1 MFRRYYTFDIEMRVY
16 NYSTITGQ
24 QHDITITGS
33 KSNSKNKVLLH
44 QGWQK
49 GFLTRVGVKLGV
61 GESGRIS

>member
-1 MFRRYYTFDIEMRVY
+1 MRVDY
-16 NYSTITGQ
+16 NFSNITAQKYG
-24 QHDITITGS
+24 ITITGS

-49 GFLTRVGVKLGV
+49 GFLTRVKVELGV

>member
-1 MFRRYYTFDIEMRVY
+1 MRVYY

-33 KSNSKNKVLLH
+33 KSNSKSKVLLH

-49 GFLTRVGVKLGV
+49 GFLTKVGVELVV
-61 GESGRIS
+61 GESSRLGLL

>member
-1 MFRRYYTFDIEMRVY
+1 MRAY

>member
-1 MFRRYYTFDIEMRVY
+1 MRVDY
-16 NYSTITGQ
+16 NYSTITAQ
-24 QHDITITGS
+24 QYGIAITGS

-49 GFLTRVGVKLGV
+49 GFLTRVKVELGV

>member
-1 MFRRYYTFDIEMRVY
+1 MRVYY

-24 QHDITITGS
+24 QHGITIAGL

-49 GFLTRVGVKLGV
+49 GFLTRVTMELGV
-61 GESGRIS
+61 GKSGRVS